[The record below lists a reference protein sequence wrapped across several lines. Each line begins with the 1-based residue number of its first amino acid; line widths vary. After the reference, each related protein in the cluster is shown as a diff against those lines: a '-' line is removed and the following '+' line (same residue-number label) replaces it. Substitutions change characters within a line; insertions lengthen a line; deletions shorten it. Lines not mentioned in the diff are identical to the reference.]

1 MFQVAA
7 TANGVTYTGTVAT
20 PKPTS
25 SSSSGGSQAT
35 NTLTGTGVGNYVR
48 VSFGTTTLFAV
59 VCATLGAF
67 SVFI

>member
-7 TANGVTYTGTVAT
+7 TANGVTYTGTVPS

-25 SSSSGGSQAT
+25 SGSQSSSGTSS
-35 NTLTGTGVGNYVR
+35 GTGNGSPGGVISG
-48 VSFGTTTLFAV
+48 FGATTLLAV
-59 VCATLGAF
+59 ICVILGAF